1 MHRKIFYFLLFLV
14 LCPVLINAGTKGRIK
29 GKVVD
34 LQTGEAM
41 IGANV
46 TVVGTSAGNNTDASG
61 EFLIQNLDPGTY
73 TLRCSYVGYQT
84 ITISNVRVNADITSF
99 QNFELPSQDIQVGTV
114 TITAQKPII
123 QKDNTNAV
131 RITTGDDM
139 SALPVRGFNNFL
151 TLTAG
156 VSTNNNEIH
165 MRGGRADE
173 VGYYIEGV
181 SVRNPRGGGRSVT
194 ISQDAIEEMQVQS
207 GGYTAEFGG
216 ANSGMVRS
224 TFRSGGSQLKASLEY
239 ITDNITFKSASSA
252 FDGKKTPFGTYWL
265 GQDETSFS
273 LSGPLFDQRI
283 KFFAN
288 LNYQFSR
295 NGFANGLPAGV
306 IDQPDINLG
315 LIWDPNVPA
324 ASRDTVNFV
333 LNNGPRPKSA
343 TKYYTATGTLN
354 FDLKPLMFRL
364 SGSYFIDE
372 NNFNATA
379 GLRTLGFG
387 STTFD
392 LFNDRP
398 GQYQAHNG
406 TANLKMTHVLSPSLF
421 YELNAGIVRT
431 DYAEQDPYLLDD
443 YWHYGDSVANAAV
456 GYVWNR
462 TPQDIARRVYG
473 RFVTPRPMA
482 VFDWGF
488 NRTGAVNA
496 TYQKNETNSLSF
508 AGALNWLPNKYHT
521 IKIGGDYQN
530 WTYRNYAPFN
540 AIGPTTVAIRLF
552 NNLANNPTNLNEDQI
567 KTDILRNGGA
577 SIYGYDY
584 AGNKND
590 GTDDIFHAAH
600 KPVFASAFFTDKI
613 EYEDIILNVGLRYD
627 YIDIDNLQMIDVT
640 RPDYSIN
647 KTDNSLLA
655 SGWEKVPTFSAVS
668 PRIGIS
674 FPVTDKTVFHAQYG
688 KFIQQPDLNESYVGY
703 DYYAY
708 QMTTGFFFQNM
719 RGPGLRP
726 TRTTQ
731 YELGFSQQIADFM
744 SFDITAY
751 YKDIKDLVQMVPAPV
766 NIASGYTN
774 YYLRSNVDF
783 ATTKGIEI
791 AFNMRRFQRLQFNG
805 SMSFQ
810 DAKGTG
816 SYPNSS
822 RGIVGAPVVAGQP
835 YTPKNIA
842 PLEFDRPFSS
852 NLNIDY
858 RFGDNDGPGVLNNF
872 GINLLIIYQSGR
884 PFTRAVGNAASVGI
898 SQVNSGDSRFRS
910 PVEPLGSSQ
919 MPDFFN
925 LDLKVD
931 KSFSL
936 FDRLKATVYVTVT
949 NLLNTKNA
957 TEVYLLTG
965 TNTDDGYLSNP
976 TTLQQRLATDGQTYV
991 DIYRLNLERNGLWNN
1006 MRQIRLGI
1014 RLDY

>member
-14 LCPVLINAGTKGRIK
+14 LCPLLINAGTKGRIK

-34 LQTGEAM
+34 LQTGEAL

-46 TVVGTSAGNNTDASG
+46 VIVGSSAGSNTDANG
-61 EFLIQNLDPGTY
+61 EFLIQNLDPNVY
-73 TLRCSYVGYQT
+73 TLRASYVGYQT
-84 ITISNVRVNADITSF
+84 ITISNVRVNADITTF

-114 TITAQKPII
+114 TITAVKPII

-131 RITTGDDM
+131 RITTNEDI
-139 SALPVRGFNNFL
+139 SALPVRGFTSFL
-151 TLTAG
+151 TLTPG

-165 MRGGRADE
+165 LRGGRSDE
-173 VGYYIEGV
+173 VGYYVEGV
-181 SVRNPRGGGRSVT
+181 SVRNPRGGGRAVT

-216 ANSGMVRS
+216 ANSGIVRS
-224 TFRSGGSQLKASLEY
+224 TFRSGGSQLKASVEY
-239 ITDNITFKSASSA
+239 ITDNVTFKSAKNA

-265 GQDETSFS
+265 GYDETSAS

-283 KFFAN
+283 KFFVN

-295 NGFANGLPAGV
+295 NGFDLSGFPNKIV
-306 IDQPDINLG
+306 DQPAINLG
-315 LIWDPNVPA
+315 NIWDPNVPA

-333 LNNGPRPKSA
+333 FNNGPQPKSA
-343 TKYYTATGTLN
+343 TKYYTLTGTMN
-354 FDLKPLMFRL
+354 FDFKPLMFRL

-372 NNFNATA
+372 NNSFNADAAINAT
-379 GLRTLGFG
+379 GPYNIY
-387 STTFD
+387 
-392 LFNDRP
+392 NDRP
-398 GQYQAHNG
+398 RQYQAHNG
-406 TANLKMTHVLSPSLF
+406 TANIKMTHVLSPNLF

-431 DYAEQDPYLLDD
+431 DYAEQDPFLLDN
-443 YWHYGDSVANAAV
+443 YWGYGDSVANAAV
-456 GYVWNR
+456 GYVWTR
-462 TPQDIARRVYG
+462 TPQDIARRVIG
-473 RFVTPRPMA
+473 QFTAPRA
-482 VFDWGF
+482 YQVYEWNFA
-488 NRTGAVNA
+488 RTGAVNA
-496 TYQKNETNSLSF
+496 IYQKNETNSLSF
-508 AGALNWLPNKYHT
+508 AGALNWLPNKYHS
-521 IKIGGDYQN
+521 IKLGGEYQN
-530 WTYRNYAPFN
+530 WTYRNYIPGTLRGRQDHLAQLYYNNTKNNP
-540 AIGPTTVAIRLF
+540 
-552 NNLANNPTNLNEDQI
+552 NNLTDAQI
-567 KTDILRNGGA
+567 KTNILRNTG
-577 SIYGYDY
+577 SIIYGYDY
-584 AGNKND
+584 FGNKTNA
-590 GTDDIFHAAH
+590 TDDIFHAAH
-600 KPVFASAFFTDKI
+600 KPVFASAYLQDKI
-613 EYEDIILNVGLRYD
+613 EYEDIILNIGLRYD
-627 YIDIDNLQMIDVT
+627 YIDIDNLQMVDPT

-647 KTDNSLLA
+647 KADNILIA

-668 PRIGIS
+668 PRIGLS

-708 QMTTGFFFQNM
+708 QLTTGYFFQDM

-766 NIASGYTN
+766 DIASGYSN
-774 YYLRSNVDF
+774 YYLRQNVDF
-783 ATTKGIEI
+783 ATTKGVEI
-791 AFNMRRFQRLQFNG
+791 AVNMRRFQRLAING
-805 SMSFQ
+805 SISFQ
-810 DAKGTG
+810 DARGTG

-835 YTPKNIA
+835 YTPKNIS
-842 PLEFDRPFSS
+842 PLEFDRPFMSKL
-852 NLNIDY
+852 NLDY
-858 RFGDNDGPGVLNNF
+858 RFGDNDGVAILHNF
-872 GINLLIIYQSGR
+872 GINLLLIYQSGR
-884 PFTRAVGNAASVGI
+884 PFTRAIGNPASVGI
-898 SQVNSGDSRFRS
+898 SQVNSGDSRFRT

-919 MPDFFN
+919 MPDYFN

-936 FDRLKATVYVTVT
+936 FDKLRATVYVTVL
-949 NLLNTKNA
+949 NLLNTKNV

-991 DIYRLNLERNGLWNN
+991 DIYNLNIARNGLWSG

>member
-1 MHRKIFYFLLFLV
+1 MHRKIFYFLLFLA

-46 TVVGTSAGNNTDASG
+46 TIVGTSAGSNTDASG
-61 EFLIQNLDPGTY
+61 EFLIQNLDPGIY

-84 ITISNVRVNADITSF
+84 ITISNVRVNADITTF

-131 RITTGDDM
+131 RITTGDDI
-139 SALPVRGFNNFL
+139 SSLPIRGFNNIL
-151 TLTAG
+151 NLTAG
-156 VSTNNNEIH
+156 VSTNVDNAGNTEFH
-165 MRGGRADE
+165 LRGGRSDE
-173 VGYYIEGV
+173 VGYYVEGV

-194 ISQDAIEEMQVQS
+194 IAQDAIEEMQVQS

-216 ANSGMVRS
+216 ANSGIVRS
-224 TFRSGGSQLKASLEY
+224 TFKSGGSQIKASLEY
-239 ITDNITFKSASSA
+239 ITDNFSFKSAKNA
-252 FDGKKTPFGTYWL
+252 FDGKKTPFGTYWF
-265 GQDETSFS
+265 GQDETSAS

-283 KFFAN
+283 KFFFN
-288 LNYQFSR
+288 LNYQFNRS
-295 NGFANGLPAGV
+295 PV
-306 IDQPDINLG
+306 TPDQPAVNIG
-315 LIWDPNVPA
+315 LIFDPKIPA

-333 LNNGPRPKSA
+333 FNNGAQPKKA
-343 TKYYTATGTLN
+343 RKYYTATGTLN

-372 NNFNATA
+372 NNLYNNGVLSDVYTGAFTQ
-379 GLRTLGFG
+379 
-387 STTFD
+387 FD
-392 LFNDRP
+392 NRA

-431 DYAEQDPYLLDD
+431 DYSEQDPWLMDD
-443 YWHYGDSVANAAV
+443 FWRYGDSVANAGV
-456 GYVWNR
+456 GFVWNR
-462 TPQDIARRVYG
+462 TPQDISRNVYG
-473 RFVTPRPMA
+473 RFVAPRPYQ
-482 VFDWGF
+482 VFDWNF
-488 NRTGAVNA
+488 ARTGAVVA
-496 TYQKNETNSLSF
+496 TYRKDETNSLSF
-508 AGALNWLPNKYHT
+508 AGALNWLPSKYHT
-521 IKIGGDYQN
+521 IKLGGDYQN
-530 WTYRNYAPFN
+530 WTYRNFIPATSRATQASLAQTYY
-540 AIGPTTVAIRLF
+540 
-552 NNLANNPTNLNEDQI
+552 NNTINNPNKLSDDQI
-567 KTDILRNGGA
+567 KINIHRNLG
-577 SIYGYDY
+577 STIYGYDY
-584 AGNKND
+584 FGNKND

-600 KPVFASAFFTDKI
+600 KPVFASAYLQDKI
-613 EYEDIILNVGLRYD
+613 EYEDIILNIGLRYD
-627 YIDIDNLQMIDVT
+627 YIDIDNLQMVDPT

-647 KTDNSLLA
+647 KADNTLIA
-655 SGWEKVPTFSAVS
+655 AGWEKVPTFSAIS

-708 QMTTGFFFQNM
+708 QLTTGYFFSNQ

-731 YELGFSQQIADFM
+731 YELGFSQAVADFM

-766 NIASGYTN
+766 DIASGYGN
-774 YYLRSNVDF
+774 YYLRANVDF
-783 ATTKGIEI
+783 ATTKGIEVVVS
-791 AFNMRRFQRLQFNG
+791 MRRYQRLQLNG

-816 SYPNSS
+816 SYPSSS

-842 PLEFDRPFSS
+842 PLEFDRPFMS
-852 NLNIDY
+852 NLNVDY
-858 RFGDNDGPGVLNNF
+858 RFGDNDGPTFLHNLGV
-872 GINLLIIYQSGR
+872 NLLITYQAGR
-884 PFTRAVGNAASVGI
+884 PFTRASGNPASVGV
-898 SQVNSGDSRFRS
+898 SQQLSGDSRFRT
-910 PVEPLGSSQ
+910 PLEPLGSSQ
-919 MPDFFN
+919 MPDMFN
-925 LDLKVD
+925 MDLRID

-936 FDRLKATVYVTVT
+936 FDKLKTTIYLSVT
-949 NLLNTKNA
+949 NLLNTKN
-957 TEVYLLTG
+957 TTDVYLLTG

-991 DIYRLNLERNGLWNN
+991 DIYQLNIARNGLWNN
-1006 MRQIRLGI
+1006 MRQIKLGI

>member
-34 LQTGEAM
+34 LQTGEAL

-46 TVVGTSAGNNTDASG
+46 VVVGTSAGNNTDVNG
-61 EFLIQNLDPGTY
+61 DYLIQNLDPGVY
-73 TLRCSYVGYQT
+73 TLKCSYVGYQT
-84 ITISNVRVNADITSF
+84 ITISNVRVNADLTSF

-131 RITTGDDM
+131 RIQTGDDI
-139 SALPVRGFNNFL
+139 SALPVRGFTNFL
-151 TLTAG
+151 LLTPG
-156 VSTNNNEIH
+156 VSTNNGEIH
-165 MRGGRADE
+165 LRGGRSDE
-173 VGYYIEGV
+173 VGYYVEGV
-181 SVRNPRGGGRSVT
+181 SVRNPRGGGRSVS

-216 ANSGMVRS
+216 ANSGIVRS
-224 TFRSGGSQLKASLEY
+224 TFRSGTSQLKASVEY
-239 ITDNITFKSASSA
+239 ITDNVTFKSAKDA
-252 FDGKKTPFGTYWL
+252 FDGKKTAFGTYWW
-265 GQDETSFS
+265 GYDETSAS

-288 LNYQFSR
+288 LNYTFNRS
-295 NGFANGLPAGV
+295 GSHP
-306 IDQPDINLG
+306 DQPAINLG
-315 LIWDPNVPA
+315 NVFDPRVPVA
-324 ASRDTVNFV
+324 QRDTVNFV
-333 LNNGPRPKSA
+333 FNNGAQPKA
-343 TKYYTATGTLN
+343 ARKYYTLTGTLN
-354 FDLKPLMFRL
+354 FDFKPLMFRL
-364 SGSYFIDE
+364 SGSYYIDE
-372 NNFNATA
+372 NNFNAT
-379 GLRTLGFG
+379 GPYGIL
-387 STTFD
+387 
-392 LFNDRP
+392 NDRP
-398 GQYQAHNG
+398 GQYQSHNG

-431 DYAEQDPYLLDD
+431 DYAEQDPFLKDD

-473 RFVTPRPMA
+473 RFVAPRSLSIY
-482 VFDWGF
+482 DWSF
-488 NRTGAVNA
+488 ARTGAVNS

-521 IKIGGDYQN
+521 IKLGGEYQT
-530 WTYRNYAPFN
+530 WTYRTFN
-540 AIGPTTVAIRLF
+540 PAYNAQMYY
-552 NNLANNPTNLNEDQI
+552 NNSTNNPTGLSDDQI
-567 KTDILRNGGA
+567 KINILRNNG
-577 SIYGYDY
+577 SQIYGYDY
-584 AGNKND
+584 FGNKYD

-600 KPVFASAFFTDKI
+600 KPVFASAYLQDKI
-613 EYEDIILNVGLRYD
+613 EYEDIILNIGLRYD
-627 YIDIDNLQMIDVT
+627 YIDIDNLQMVDPS

-647 KTDNSLLA
+647 KADNSLIA
-655 SGWEKVPTFSAVS
+655 AGWVKVPTFSAVS
-668 PRIGIS
+668 PRIGVS
-674 FPVTDKTVFHAQYG
+674 FPVTDRTVFHAQYG

-708 QMTTGFFFQNM
+708 QLTTGYFFSNM

-731 YELGFSQQIADFM
+731 YELGFQQQIADFM

-751 YKDIKDLVQMVPAPV
+751 YKDIKDLVQMVPQAV
-766 NIASGYTN
+766 DLASGYSN
-774 YYLRSNVDF
+774 YYARANVDF
-783 ATTKGIEI
+783 ATTKGVEL
-791 AFNMRRFQRLQFNG
+791 ALNMRRFERIALNG
-805 SMSFQ
+805 NISFQ

-816 SYPNSS
+816 SYPQSS
-822 RGIVGAPVVAGQP
+822 RGIVGAPVIAGQP

-842 PLEFDRPFSS
+842 PLEFDRPFMS
-852 NLNIDY
+852 NLSVDY
-858 RFGDNDGPGVLNNF
+858 RFGDNDGPTALHNF
-872 GINLLIIYQSGR
+872 GINVLLTYQSGR
-884 PFTRAVGNAASVGI
+884 PFTRAIGNPASVGI
-898 SQVNSGDSRFRS
+898 SQNGSGDSRFRT

-919 MPDFFN
+919 MPDYFN
-925 LDLKVD
+925 VDLKVD

-936 FDRLKATVYVTVT
+936 FDKLRATIYVTVL
-949 NLLNTKNA
+949 NLFNTKNV

-991 DIYRLNLERNGLWNN
+991 DIYNLNLARNGLWSG
-1006 MRQIRLGI
+1006 MRQVRLGI

>member
-1 MHRKIFYFLLFLV
+1 MHRKIFYFLLFLA

-34 LQTGEAM
+34 LQTGEAL

-46 TVVGTSAGNNTDASG
+46 VVVGSSAGNNTDANG
-61 EFLIQNLDPGTY
+61 DYLIQNLDPGVY
-73 TLRCSYVGYQT
+73 TLRCSYVGYQS
-84 ITISNVRVNADITSF
+84 ITISNVRVNADLTSF

-131 RITTGDDM
+131 RITTGEDI
-139 SALPVRGFNNFL
+139 SALPVRGFTNFL
-151 TLTAG
+151 LLTPG
-156 VSTNNNEIH
+156 VSTNNGEIH
-165 MRGGRADE
+165 LRGGRADE
-173 VGYYIEGV
+173 VGYYVEGV

-216 ANSGMVRS
+216 ANSGIVRS
-224 TFRSGGSQLKASLEY
+224 TFRSGGSQLKASIEY
-239 ITDNITFKSASSA
+239 ITDNVTFRSAKDA
-252 FDGKKTPFGTYWL
+252 FNGEKTAFGTYWW
-265 GQDETSFS
+265 GYDETSAS

-288 LNYQFSR
+288 VNYQFNRS
-295 NGFANGLPAGV
+295 GSHA
-306 IDQPDINLG
+306 DQPAINLG
-315 LIWDPNVPA
+315 LVYNPNVPA
-324 ASRDTVNFV
+324 SQRDTVNFV
-333 LNNGPRPKSA
+333 FNNGAQPKA
-343 TKYYTATGTLN
+343 ARKYYTMTGTVN
-354 FDLKPLMFRL
+354 FDFKPLMFRL
-364 SGSYFIDE
+364 SGSYYIDE
-372 NNFNATA
+372 NNFNAT
-379 GLRTLGFG
+379 GPYNIL
-387 STTFD
+387 
-392 LFNDRP
+392 NDRP
-398 GQYQAHNG
+398 GQYQSHNG

-431 DYAEQDPYLLDD
+431 DYAEQDPYLSDD

-456 GYVWNR
+456 GFVWNR
-462 TPQDIARRVYG
+462 TPQDISRRVYG
-473 RFVTPRPMA
+473 RFVAPRA
-482 VFDWGF
+482 LSVYDWGF
-488 NRTGAVNA
+488 ARTGAVNA
-496 TYQKNETNSLSF
+496 TFQKNETNSLSF

-521 IKIGGDYQN
+521 IKLGGEYQT
-530 WTYRNYAPFN
+530 WTYRNFQPAYSAQTYYTNSLP
-540 AIGPTTVAIRLF
+540 I
-552 NNLANNPTNLNEDQI
+552 NNPTGMTDEQI
-567 KTDILRNGGA
+567 KIDILRSNG
-577 SIYGYDY
+577 STIYGYDY
-584 AGNKND
+584 FGNKYD

-600 KPVFASAFFTDKI
+600 KPVFASAYLQDKI
-613 EYEDIILNVGLRYD
+613 EYEDIILNIGLRYD
-627 YIDIDNLQMIDVT
+627 YIDIDNLQMVDPS

-647 KTDNSLLA
+647 KATSELYPA
-655 SGWEKVPTFSAVS
+655 GWVKVPTFSAVS
-668 PRIGIS
+668 PRIGLS

-708 QMTTGFFFQNM
+708 QLTTGYFFSNM

-744 SFDITAY
+744 SFDVTAY
-751 YKDIKDLVQMVPAPV
+751 YKDIKDLVQMVSQPV
-766 NIASGYTN
+766 DIASGYTS

-783 ATTKGIEI
+783 ATTKGVEI
-791 AFNMRRFQRLQFNG
+791 AVNMRRFQRIALNG

-816 SYPNSS
+816 SYPASS
-822 RGIVGAPVVAGQP
+822 RGIVGAPIIAGQP

-842 PLEFDRPFSS
+842 PLEFDRPFMS
-852 NLNIDY
+852 NLSVDY
-858 RFGDNDGPGVLNNF
+858 RFGDNDGPTFLSNF
-872 GINLLIIYQSGR
+872 GINMLMTYQSGR
-884 PFTRAVGNAASVGI
+884 PFTRAIGNPASVGI
-898 SQVNSGDSRFRS
+898 SQNGSGDARFRT

-919 MPDFFN
+919 MPSYFN
-925 LDLKVD
+925 VDIKVD

-936 FDRLKATVYVTVT
+936 FDRLRATVYVAVL
-949 NLLNTKNA
+949 NLFNTKNA

-991 DIYRLNLERNGLWNN
+991 DIYQLNIARNGLWSG
-1006 MRQIRLGI
+1006 MRQVRLGI

>member
-34 LQTGEAM
+34 LQTGEAL

-46 TVVGTSAGNNTDASG
+46 LIVGTSAGNNTDASG
-61 EFLIQNLDPGTY
+61 EFLIQNMDPGTY
-73 TLRCSYVGYQT
+73 TLKCSYVGYQS
-84 ITISNVRVNADITSF
+84 ITISNVRVNADITTF

-114 TITAQKPII
+114 IITAQKPII

-131 RITTGDDM
+131 RITTGEDI
-139 SALPVRGFNNFL
+139 SALPVRGFNSFL
-151 TLTAG
+151 TLTPG

-165 MRGGRADE
+165 LRGGRSDE
-173 VGYYIEGV
+173 VGYYVEGV
-181 SVRNPRGGGRSVT
+181 SVRNPRGGGRAVS

-216 ANSGMVRS
+216 ANSGIVRS
-224 TFRSGGSQLKASLEY
+224 TFRSGGSQLKASVEY
-239 ITDNITFKSASSA
+239 ITDNVTFKSAKNA

-265 GQDETSFS
+265 GYDETSTS

-283 KFFAN
+283 KFFVN

-295 NGFANGLPAGV
+295 NGFDPSGFPNKIV
-306 IDQPDINLG
+306 DQPSINLG
-315 LIWDPNVPA
+315 TIWDKNIDA
-324 ASRDTVNFV
+324 NKRDTVNFV
-333 LNNGPRPKSA
+333 FNNGPQPKA
-343 TKYYTATGTLN
+343 ARKYYTVTGTMN
-354 FDLKPLMFRL
+354 FDFKPLIFRL

-372 NNFNATA
+372 NNVNET
-379 GLRTLGFG
+379 GPYNIY
-387 STTFD
+387 
-392 LFNDRP
+392 NDRP
-398 GQYQAHNG
+398 GQNQEHNG

-431 DYAEQDPYLLDD
+431 DRTQQDAYLLDN
-443 YWHYGDSVANAAV
+443 YWGYGDSVANAAV
-456 GYVWNR
+456 GYVWTR
-462 TPQDIARRVYG
+462 TPQDIARRVTG
-473 RFVTPRPMA
+473 QFTIPRA
-482 VFDWGF
+482 YQVYEWNFA
-488 NRTGAVNA
+488 RTGGVNVI
-496 TYQKNETNSLSF
+496 YRKEETNSFSF
-508 AGALNWLPNKYHT
+508 AGALNWLPNKWHS
-521 IKIGGDYQN
+521 IKLGGEYQN
-530 WTYRNYAPFN
+530 WTYRNYIPGTLRGRQDHLAQ
-540 AIGPTTVAIRLF
+540 LYY
-552 NNLANNPTNLNEDQI
+552 NNTKNNPDNLTDAQI
-567 KTDILRNGGA
+567 KTNILRNTG
-577 SIYGYDY
+577 SVIYGYDY
-584 AGNKND
+584 FGNKYD
-590 GTDDIFHAAH
+590 GTDDIFHAPH
-600 KPVFASAFFTDKI
+600 KPVFASAYLQDKI
-613 EYEDIILNVGLRYD
+613 EYEDIILNIGLRYD
-627 YIDIDNLQMIDVT
+627 YIDIDNLQMVDPT

-647 KTDNSLLA
+647 KADNILIA
-655 SGWEKVPTFSAVS
+655 TGWEKVPTFSAVS
-668 PRIGIS
+668 PRIGLS
-674 FPVTDKTVFHAQYG
+674 FPVTDKTVFHAQFG

-708 QMTTGFFFQNM
+708 QLTTGYFFQDM

-766 NIASGYTN
+766 DIASGYGN
-774 YYLRSNVDF
+774 YYLRQNVDF
-783 ATTKGIEI
+783 ATTKGVEI
-791 AFNMRRFQRLQFNG
+791 AVNMRRYQRLQLNG

-810 DAKGTG
+810 DARGTG

-835 YTPKNIA
+835 YTPKNIS
-842 PLEFDRPFSS
+842 PLEFDRPFMS
-852 NLNIDY
+852 NLSVDY
-858 RFGDNDGPGVLNNF
+858 RFGDNDGPTVLNNF
-872 GINLLIIYQSGR
+872 GVNLLMTYQSGR
-884 PFTRAVGNAASVGI
+884 PFTRAIGNPASVGI
-898 SQVNSGDSRFRS
+898 SQVNSGDSRFRT

-919 MPDFFN
+919 MPDYFN

-936 FDRLKATVYVTVT
+936 FDKLRATVYVTVL
-949 NLLNTKNA
+949 NLLNTKNV

-991 DIYRLNLERNGLWNN
+991 DIYQLNIARNGLWSG

>member
-46 TVVGTSAGNNTDASG
+46 TIVGTSAGSNTDASG

-84 ITISNVRVNADITSF
+84 ITISNVRVNADITTF

-114 TITAQKPII
+114 LITAQKPII

-139 SALPVRGFNNFL
+139 SSLPVRGFTNFL

-156 VSTNNNEIH
+156 VSTNNGEIH
-165 MRGGRADE
+165 MRGGRSDE
-173 VGYYIEGV
+173 VGYYVEGV
-181 SVRNPRGGGRSVT
+181 SVRNPRGGGRAVT

-216 ANSGMVRS
+216 ANSGIVRS
-224 TFRSGGSQLKASLEY
+224 TFRSGGAQFKASVEY
-239 ITDNITFKSASSA
+239 ITDNFSFKSRDNI
-252 FDGKKTPFGTYWL
+252 FDGKKTPFGTYWF
-265 GQDETSFS
+265 GQDETSAS
-273 LSGPLFDQRI
+273 ISGPLLDQKI
-283 KFFAN
+283 KFFFN
-288 LNYQFSR
+288 LNYQFNRSP
-295 NGFANGLPAGV
+295 LTP
-306 IDQPDINLG
+306 DQPAINLG
-315 LIWDPNVPA
+315 NIWDPNVPA
-324 ASRDTVNFV
+324 AQRDTVNFV
-333 LNNGPRPKSA
+333 YNAGAQPKMA
-343 TKYYTATGTLN
+343 RKYYTATGTIN
-354 FDLKPLMFRL
+354 IDLKPIILRL
-364 SGSYFIDE
+364 SGSYNIDE
-372 NNFNATA
+372 NNFN
-379 GLRTLGFG
+379 
-387 STTFD
+387 STGPYNTMR
-392 LFNDRP
+392 DRP
-398 GQYQAHNG
+398 GEYQSHNG
-406 TANLKMTHVLSPSLF
+406 TFNLKMTHVLSPSLF
-421 YELNAGIVRT
+421 YELNAGMVLT
-431 DYAEQDPYLLDD
+431 DYAEQDPWLKDD
-443 YWHYGDSVANAAV
+443 YWHYADSVANAAV
-456 GYVWNR
+456 GYVWTR

-473 RFVTPRPMA
+473 RFVTPRA
-482 VFDWGF
+482 LTVYDWGF
-488 NRTGAVNA
+488 GRTGAVAA
-496 TYQKNETNSLSF
+496 TYQKNQTNSLSF

-521 IKIGGDYQN
+521 IKLGGEYQN
-530 WTYRNYAPFN
+530 WTYRNFQPAYSSQ
-540 AIGPTTVAIRLF
+540 TYY
-552 NNLANNPTNLNEDQI
+552 NNTNNNPLGLSDDQI
-567 KTDILRNGGA
+567 KINILRNNG
-577 SIYGYDY
+577 STIYGYDY
-584 AGNKND
+584 FGNKND

-600 KPVFASAFFTDKI
+600 KPVFASSYLQDKI
-613 EYEDIILNVGLRYD
+613 EYEDIILNLGLRYD
-627 YIDIDNLQMIDVT
+627 YIDIDNLQMIDPT

-647 KTDNSLLA
+647 KADNTLIA
-655 SGWEKVPTFSAVS
+655 AGWEKVPTFSAIS

-708 QMTTGFFFQNM
+708 QLTTGYFFSNM

-731 YELGFSQQIADFM
+731 YELGFQQAVADFL

-751 YKDIKDLVQMVPAPV
+751 YKDIKDLVQMVPAAV
-766 NIASGYTN
+766 DIASGYTN

-783 ATTKGIEI
+783 ATTRGIEI
-791 AFNMRRFQRLQFNG
+791 AVNMRRYERLQLNG

-816 SYPNSS
+816 SYPSSS

-858 RFGDNDGPGVLNNF
+858 RFGDNDGGPVLRNMGV
-872 GINLLIIYQSGR
+872 NLLVTYNSGR
-884 PFTRAVGNAASVGI
+884 PFTRAIGNPASVGV
-898 SQVNSGDSRFRS
+898 SQNGSGDARFRT

-919 MPDFFN
+919 MPDYFN
-925 LDLKVD
+925 MDLRVD

-936 FDRLKATVYVTVT
+936 FDRLRATIYVSVT
-949 NLLNTKNA
+949 NLLNTKNVSD
-957 TEVYLLTG
+957 VYLLTG

-976 TTLQQRLATDGQTYV
+976 TTLAQRLATDGQTYV
-991 DIYRLNLERNGLWNN
+991 DIYQLNIARNGLWNN
-1006 MRQIRLGI
+1006 MRQIKLGI